1 MARFTIAV
9 LGCAAAAA
17 LAPGQPRPDDA
28 AVRAKLTGDW
38 REISPELP
46 REKQLDPVGGMTWNL
61 FTRLEPDGPA
71 TAGFYTDRDNE
82 AQQWVGELVLN
93 TRADPMWLDFKFQD
107 AGRDMVKVGIIR
119 FEGKNV
125 RWVRRWGIDARKWEA
140 AGGDV
145 PERPKSFTDPKGNPV
160 GYVLEPIKSR

>member
-28 AVRAKLTGDW
+28 AVRAKLTGNW

-71 TAGFYTDRDNE
+71 TAGFYTCLLYTSPSPRD
-82 AQQWVGELVLN
+82 
-93 TRADPMWLDFKFQD
+93 
-107 AGRDMVKVGIIR
+107 
-119 FEGKNV
+119 
-125 RWVRRWGIDARKWEA
+125 
-140 AGGDV
+140 
-145 PERPKSFTDPKGNPV
+145 
-160 GYVLEPIKSR
+160 